1 MKTGSL
7 GNHFNLITLLEKNKK
22 EYLILVL
29 DSHSETARY
38 SDTKQLIDQISN

>member
-22 EYLILVL
+22 EYLIFVL
-29 DSHSETARY
+29 DSQSETARY
-38 SDTKQLIDQISN
+38 SDTKQLIDQIPN

>member
-22 EYLILVL
+22 EYLIIVL
-29 DSHSETARY
+29 DSESDKIRY
-38 SDTKQLIDQISN
+38 SYTKQLIDEIPD